1 VYLEKNQQL
10 RITTNP
16 YADLIYVL
24 IVMKIY
30 CVRIMIYNPDAIDYS
45 AGVVNM
51 PDGTIKPNKVS
62 CWVDSIE
69 EIMMWRQENGKR

>member
-1 VYLEKNQQL
+1 
-10 RITTNP
+10 
-16 YADLIYVL
+16 
-24 IVMKIY
+24 
-30 CVRIMIYNPDAIDYS
+30 MIYNPDAIDYS